1 MEFLGLRVGCW
12 MVSRMV
18 DSDFLDLLG
27 DVGDGGVVERGL
39 VDFGRGGSGS
49 GRRGVASGG
58 EPEGYEEEDENYGCS
73 DADSEDD
80 PQS

>member
-1 MEFLGLRVGCW
+1 
-12 MVSRMV
+12 MV

-39 VDFGRGGSGS
+39 VVGGLGR
-49 GRRGVASGG
+49 RRGVASRG
-58 EPEGYEEEDENYGCS
+58 EPEGYEEEDEDYGCS
-73 DADSEDD
+73 DADSEDH